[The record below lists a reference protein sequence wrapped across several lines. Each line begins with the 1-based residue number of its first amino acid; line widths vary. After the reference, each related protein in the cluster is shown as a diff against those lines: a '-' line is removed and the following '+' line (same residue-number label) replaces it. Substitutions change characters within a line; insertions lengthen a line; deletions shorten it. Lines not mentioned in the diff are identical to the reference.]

1 MESDTSFNFEEIRD
15 RGRFDFN
22 RGRGVKDEDELDLD
36 IANHWFYMKAPR
48 EKNYKE
54 VWNPFSKENSSLLE
68 RAYLEGTDKVPVMGS
83 HFDANLD

>member
-1 MESDTSFNFEEIRD
+1 
-15 RGRFDFN
+15 
-22 RGRGVKDEDELDLD
+22 
-36 IANHWFYMKAPR
+36 MKAPR